1 MKLDCILTAVNENK
15 LFIDFIPYFIKC
27 WSKLYPNVDVKV
39 VLIANT
45 IPKDLLIFKDNIIL
59 FVPEKNISTCFISQ
73 YIRLLYPAILSN
85 YENGIMITDI
95 DIVPANRYY
104 FTKNIKKFDNSN
116 FIYMR
121 NVLIDRKE
129 FAMCYNV
136 ASYKT
141 WSNIFGIN
149 KIEDIYLRLRQRNSE
164 IKYKNGHG
172 NAGWNTDQL
181 DLYLYVKIWNDKTHK
196 LIILNDK
203 KTGFNRLNRHRF
215 RLDETNIFSNI
226 TNSIYSDYYCYR
238 PFKRYKE
245 INLKFYDNL
254 FNSETFNVFITFGAG
269 GQNYYDA
276 GKRLIKQAKSTG
288 YFDKIILYTDKDLKN
303 DKEFW
308 NQHSNF
314 ISKNK
319 RGYGYWIWKS
329 YIIKKTMEIMKD
341 GDILLYLDCGCEIGG
356 SKQLFIPEFFN
367 YVKKDKIIGSP
378 ACIEKEWC
386 KKDLIKY
393 LNVDN
398 KKILNSRQ
406 RQAGTSMYLICNE
419 TINLVNEWY
428 KLCCNYHMIDD
439 SPSIEPNLDCFKE
452 HRHDQSIFSLLTKKY
467 KMYSQKHMGICVYIL
482 RNKSGI
488 SQLGKK

>member
-15 LFIDFIPYFIKC
+15 LYIDLIPYFIKC

-164 IKYKNGHG
+164 IKYKDGHG

-226 TNSIYSDYYCYR
+226 TNSIYSDYHCYR

-288 YFDKIILYTDKDLKN
+288 YFDKIILYTDKDLEN

-378 ACIEKEWC
+378 SGIEKEWC

-406 RQAGTSMYLICNE
+406 RQAGASMYLICNE

-439 SPSIEPNLDCFKE
+439 SPSIEPNLDRFKE